1 MPDRQAALSQA
12 LTRIELREA
21 ALLSWG
27 AVDAIFT
34 RPEIISL
41 IGDGLP
47 AGMSPD
53 GRPRRDARSR
63 APRPDA

>member
-1 MPDRQAALSQA
+1 MSEDVPARQAALSQA

-27 AVDAIFT
+27 AVDASFT
-34 RPEIISL
+34 RPEILSL

-47 AGMSPD
+47 ARMQPG
-53 GRPRRDARSR
+53 
-63 APRPDA
+63 